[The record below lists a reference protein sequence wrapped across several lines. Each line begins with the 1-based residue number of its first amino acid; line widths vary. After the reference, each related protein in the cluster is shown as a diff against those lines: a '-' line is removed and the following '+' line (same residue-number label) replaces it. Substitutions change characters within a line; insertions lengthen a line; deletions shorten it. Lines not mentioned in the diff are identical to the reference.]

1 MASPKKR
8 ARNTAT
14 QEQLYKVVKSELNSL
29 DSQEFLRCNV
39 EQVVANYKDLLLA
52 ILPLTLRPPKIMLE
66 QAAAKLFP
74 KTDDITCHRWAGA
87 ICEAIFSL

>member
-39 EQVVANYKDLLLA
+39 EQFVANYKDLLLA

-74 KTDDITCHRWAGA
+74 KTDDIT
-87 ICEAIFSL
+87 

>member
-8 ARNTAT
+8 AKNTAT

-66 QAAAKLFP
+66 QAAAK
-74 KTDDITCHRWAGA
+74 T
-87 ICEAIFSL
+87 FSKDR